1 MPPIKLTLTLIRHSR
16 WLIGDRTDK
25 SRSRKG
31 SGLFKEREE
40 FPIGGA
46 GAAALSL
53 SDALAFE
60 PPAPNKF
67 RERVNGLPLFEL
79 AVDLGE
85 DIGSLRWWRGLATM
99 LLLIAGAIA
108 LRPHFEP
115 IYGAQPDT
123 LTGDAFQESRAYMI
137 MPLAFGADT
146 GRHMAATDAVAP
158 LKASPERPQI
168 DISATLGR
176 GDSFARVLKRAGVGG
191 DDAERIEAMVSQAMA
206 TGDIEPGTRID
217 MVLGRRASKTQ
228 PRPLESLA
236 FRARFDLN
244 LAVQRIDGVLRLQ
257 RDAIKVDD
265 TPLRVRGTVG
275 GSLYRSARA
284 AGAPADAVQ
293 KFLQVIAGQM
303 AIGAIRASDEFDMVV
318 DYRRAETGEV
328 EVGDLHYAGIS
339 RDGKDKVQML
349 RWISGGA
356 AQWFEASGVGKT
368 RGEMLR
374 PVNGS
379 ITSSFGRRYH
389 PILGYS
395 RMHSGVDLR
404 AHYGD
409 PIYAA
414 ADGTVTYSGR
424 HGGHGNYVKIRHD
437 GGIATGYAHM
447 SRIAAR
453 NGQSVRRGQIIGY
466 VGSTGLSTGPHLHY
480 ELYRGGRAVNPFSVK
495 YIERA
500 QLSGRDLVNFKAQ
513 LRSFKSVKPGAALGQ
528 FTTAR
533 SEAKPAREIDRL
545 EHKGSA

>member
-1 MPPIKLTLTLIRHSR
+1 M
-16 WLIGDRTDK
+16 
-25 SRSRKG
+25 
-31 SGLFKEREE
+31 FKEREE

-53 SDALAFE
+53 GDAVAFQA
-60 PPAPNKF
+60 PAPNKF

-85 DIGSLRWWRGLATM
+85 DIGSLAWWRGLATM
-99 LLLIAGAIA
+99 LLLAAGAIA
-108 LRPHFEP
+108 LRPGFEP
-115 IYGAQPDT
+115 FYGAQPDM

-137 MPLAFGADT
+137 MPLAYGADT
-146 GRHMAATDAVAP
+146 GRHMAATDAVVP

-168 DISATLGR
+168 DITATLGR
-176 GDSFARVLKRAGVGG
+176 GDSFERVLKRAGVGG
-191 DDAERIEAMVSQAMA
+191 DDAAKVEAMVGQAM
-206 TGDIEPGTRID
+206 TTSDIEPGTRID
-217 MVLGRRASKTQ
+217 MILGRRSSRTQ
-228 PRPLESLA
+228 PRPLQSLA

-244 LAVQRIDGVLRLQ
+244 LSVERVDGALRLK
-257 RDAIKVDD
+257 RDPIKVDD
-265 TPLRVRGTVG
+265 TPLRVRGSVG

-293 KFLQVIAGQM
+293 KFLQVIGGQM
-303 AIGAIRASDEFDMVV
+303 AIGAIRSSDEFDLVV

-328 EVGDLHYAGIS
+328 EVGDLRYAGLS

-349 RWISGGA
+349 RWTSGGST
-356 AQWFEASGVGKT
+356 QWFEASGVGKT

-379 ITSSFGRRYH
+379 VTSGFGRRFH
-389 PILGYS
+389 PVLGYA

-424 HGGHGNYVKIRHD
+424 HGGHGNYVKLQHS

-453 NGQSVRRGQIIGY
+453 SGQSVRRGQIIGY

-480 ELYRGGRAVNPFSVK
+480 ELYRGGRAVNPLSVK

-500 QLSGRDLVNFKAQ
+500 QLSGQDLVNFKAQ
-513 LRSFKSVKPGAALGQ
+513 LRSFKAVKPGAALGQ

-533 SEAKPAREIDRL
+533 SEARPLREIDRL
-545 EHKGSA
+545 EHKGAA

>member
-1 MPPIKLTLTLIRHSR
+1 M
-16 WLIGDRTDK
+16 
-25 SRSRKG
+25 
-31 SGLFKEREE
+31 FKERDE

-53 SDALAFE
+53 SDALVPGLE
-60 PPAPNKF
+60 IPVGHKF
-67 RERVNGLPLFEL
+67 RERVNALPLFEL
-79 AVDLGE
+79 SVDLGA
-85 DIGSLRWWRGLATM
+85 DIGSLRWWRGLATL

-108 LRPHFEP
+108 LRPAYQP
-115 IYGAQPDT
+115 IYGAQPET
-123 LTGDAFQESRAYMI
+123 LSGAAFQESRAYMI
-137 MPLAFGADT
+137 TPLAFGADS
-146 GRHMAATDAVAP
+146 GRHMASTDAVVP

-168 DISATLGR
+168 EIAATLGR
-176 GDSFARVLKRAGVGG
+176 GDSFERVLKRAGVGA
-191 DDAERIEAMVSQAMA
+191 DDATAIEAMVSQAMV
-206 TGDIEPGTRID
+206 TSDIAPGTRID
-217 MVLGRRASKTQ
+217 MVLGRRTSKTQ

-244 LAVQRIDGVLRLQ
+244 LAIERIDGALQ
-257 RDAIKVDD
+257 LKRDPIKVDS
-265 TPLRVRGTVG
+265 TPLRVRGSVG
-275 GSLYRSARA
+275 SSLYRSARA

-293 KFLQVIAGQM
+293 KFLQVIGQQM
-303 AIGAIRASDEFDMVV
+303 NISAIRSSDEFDLVV

-328 EVGDLHYAGIS
+328 EVGDLRYAGIS
-339 RDGKDKVQML
+339 RDGTDKVQML
-349 RWISGGA
+349 RWTSGGNT
-356 AQWFEASGVGKT
+356 QWFEASGVGKT

-379 ITSSFGRRYH
+379 VTSGFGRRFH
-389 PILGYS
+389 PVLGYA

-414 ADGTVTYSGR
+414 ADGRVVFSGR
-424 HGGHGNYVKIRHD
+424 HGGHGNYVKLQHA

-480 ELYRGGRAVNPFSVK
+480 ELYRGGRAVNPLSVK

-500 QLSGRDLVNFKAQ
+500 QLAGQDLINFKAQ
-513 LRSFKSVKPGAALGQ
+513 LRAFKAVKPGAALGQ

-533 SEAKPAREIDRL
+533 SEPAPAREIDRL